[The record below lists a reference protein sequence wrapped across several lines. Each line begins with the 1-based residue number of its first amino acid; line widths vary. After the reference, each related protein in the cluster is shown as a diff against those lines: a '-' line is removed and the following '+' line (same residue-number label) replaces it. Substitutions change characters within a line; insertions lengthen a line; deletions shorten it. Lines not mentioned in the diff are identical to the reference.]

1 MLILFWIWVVGGLTS
16 LISYAAVSFCY
27 DRCFVT
33 STWIKLWL
41 SVMVLLGPVGSLL
54 TIRTLSNIIKDVRT
68 EMHRLA
74 EAGESVLKAHPIRRR
89 TPRALFSAPAA
100 SMPGTRD

>member
-41 SVMVLLGPVGSLL
+41 SVMVLLGPIGSLL
-54 TIRTLSNIIKDVRT
+54 TVRTLGNIVKDMRN
-68 EMHRLA
+68 EIRR
-74 EAGESVLKAHPIRRR
+74 LKALGEP
-89 TPRALFSAPAA
+89 
-100 SMPGTRD
+100 MPETRDAGQQIWKPSFTQTVIVSMGSRD